1 MQIYCVIG
9 KININGHIGDSFV
22 DPQGQAHAGTNLL
35 SVIDQVTTYPEAT
48 SFEISIN
55 SPGGYVDVG
64 DAIYDYLISLKKQGK
79 TLTTIQTGLVGS
91 IATKLFLA
99 GDRRIVDDRYQ
110 FWIHNPFQEN
120 VSGDADAM
128 QSAADQLG
136 AVEKSL
142 RKFYGDFTQISDEGL
157 DGLMKIETGLTAD
170 QCIKFKFATEK
181 KLVPAFNAIKLN
193 KNKMANKKEDES
205 LKAQLMALLGV
216 KSKKGVQPKAEIPGG
231 EASKNLV
238 VNLADGAGSFW
249 VEGEAVAEGANAF
262 LLDADGQPTAE
273 PLADGEYPLEDG
285 SKATVAGGVITAVMP
300 AESANTGTVTLEQV
314 QEMINAAL
322 KTANE
327 KSAAEI
333 EAVKEEAKVES
344 EARIQ
349 ALKATLKL
357 GIQPKNPAITG
368 AGVKL
373 EYKSINDK
381 MREKAEAR
389 KKQLNNN

>member
-1 MQIYCVIG
+1 VIG
-9 KININGHIGDSFV
+9 KININGHIGDSYV

-35 SVIDQVTTYPEAT
+35 SVIDQVANFPEAT
-48 SFEISIN
+48 SYEISIN

-64 DAIYDYLISLKKQGK
+64 DAIFDYLTSLKKQGK
-79 TLTTIQTGLVGS
+79 QLVTIQTGLIGS
-91 IATKLFLA
+91 IATKIFLV
-99 GDRRIVDDRYQ
+99 GDRRIVDDRYK

-128 QSAADQLG
+128 QAAADLLG
-136 AVEKSL
+136 ATEKNL
-142 RKFYGDFTQISDEGL
+142 RKFYADFTQISDEGL

-170 QCIKFKFATEK
+170 QCVKFKFATEK
-181 KLVPAFNAIKLN
+181 KLIPAFNTIKI
-193 KNKMANKKEDES
+193 NKMANKKEDES
-205 LKAQLMALLGV
+205 LKDQLLNLLGM
-216 KSKKGVQPKAEIPGG
+216 KKKGVQPKAEIPGG
-231 EASKNLV
+231 EAAKSLV
-238 VNLADGAGSFW
+238 VTLADGAGSFW
-249 VEGEAVAEGANAF
+249 IEGESVAEGANAF

-273 PLADGEYPLEDG
+273 PLADGDYMLEDG
-285 SKATVAGGVITAVMP
+285 SKLSVMGGKVSAVMP
-300 AESANTGTVTLEQV
+300 KEGEEEASAGLTKEQV

-381 MREKAEAR
+381 MREKVEAR

>member
-1 MQIYCVIG
+1 MIG
-9 KININGHIGDSFV
+9 KININGHIGDSYV

-35 SVIDQVTTYPEAT
+35 SLIDQVANYPEAT
-48 SFEISIN
+48 AYEISIN

-64 DAIYDYLISLKKQGK
+64 DAMYDYLLSLKKQGK
-79 TLTTIQTGLVGS
+79 TLTTVQTGLIGS

-136 AVEKSL
+136 AVEKNL
-142 RKFYGDFTQISDEGL
+142 RKFYSEFTSISDEGL

-181 KLVPAFNAIKLN
+181 KLVPAFNAIKL
-193 KNKMANKKEDES
+193 KSNKMATKKDEEKS
-205 LKAQLMALLGV
+205 FMDYVKAYFAPA
-216 KSKKGVQPKAEIPGG
+216 KPKGQAPKKAEIPGQA
-231 EASKNLV
+231 EVQSLV

-249 VEGEAVAEGANAF
+249 IEGESVSEGANAF

-273 PLADGEYPLEDG
+273 PLADGDYMLEDG
-285 SKATVAGGVITAVMP
+285 SKLSVAGGKVTAVMP
-300 AESANTGTVTLEQV
+300 KEGEEEASAGLTKEQV

-322 KTANE
+322 GTANE
-327 KSAAEI
+327 KAEKEI
-333 EAVKEEAKVES
+333 AAVKEEAQNQIK
-344 EARIQ
+344 AM
-349 ALKATLKL
+349 KATLKL

-368 AGVKL
+368 DGVKL
-373 EYKSINDK
+373 EYKSIAQK
-381 MREKAEAR
+381 MAEKAEER

>member
-1 MQIYCVIG
+1 M
-9 KININGHIGDSFV
+9 
-22 DPQGQAHAGTNLL
+22 
-35 SVIDQVTTYPEAT
+35 
-48 SFEISIN
+48 
-55 SPGGYVDVG
+55 G

-157 DGLMKIETGLTAD
+157 DGLMKIETGLIAD

-231 EASKNLV
+231 EAAKNLV

-357 GIQPKNPAITG
+357 GIQPKNPVITG